1 MINDTIDKIKEIDN
15 DVLHNL
21 ILTYR
26 WFFLHRKKEKN
37 QPEEDGTTLQKDQ
50 SREDNEEREKDFTL
64 SNTSEIA

>member
-1 MINDTIDKIKEIDN
+1 MINDTIDKIKVIDN

-21 ILTYR
+21 YLTYR

-50 SREDNEEREKDFTL
+50 SREDNEEREKDYTL